1 VFDVPDVNLWL
12 YHLRPN
18 ACVLTSMN
26 GEVRAAAGAIR

>member
-18 ACVLTSMN
+18 ACVLTCVK
-26 GEVRAAAGAIR
+26 GEVRATAGAMR